1 MNDADDILF
10 NKEQLREEALVNYLN
25 GNLPAEEA
33 HKVEE
38 QMAASPFVNDA
49 VEGLQ
54 EFSNRHKLSEYV
66 RELNKNLKRQTNK
79 KKQKMEKRKIK
90 DLKWV
95 VLSVVIIL
103 LLCFIAYYIINMQKP
118 KKAVRRNAFGISASL
133 PGREASG
140 DLLFPGCMGK
150 T

>member
-1 MNDADDILF
+1 MSDADDILF
-10 NKEQLREEALVNYLN
+10 NKEKLREEQLVNYLN
-25 GNLPAEEA
+25 GNLPEEEA

-118 KKAVRRNAFGISASL
+118 KKAVRPNAFGISTAL
-133 PGREASG
+133 VRPEAPGYV
-140 DLLFPGCMGK
+140 LFPEVMGN